1 MVSGE
6 LLLIKWTL
14 PGPVLFNQVR
24 MGLNGRK
31 FNMYK
36 FRSMHQDAENRLG
49 ALKSSNE
56 MSGPVFK
63 IANDPRVTPVGR
75 FIRKFS
81 IDELPQLFN
90 VLKGDMSLV
99 GPRPPIY
106 KEVLEYQRWQRRRLS
121 MRPGITCIWQ
131 VSGRNDIGFEEWMEL
146 DLQYIDNWS
155 FWLDLKL
162 LFKTIPAVLIG
173 KGAH

>member
-99 GPRPPIY
+99 GPRPPVY

>member
-99 GPRPPIY
+99 GPRPPVY
-106 KEVLEYQRWQRRRLS
+106 KEVLEYQRWQRRGLA

>member
-1 MVSGE
+1 
-6 LLLIKWTL
+6 LIKWTL

-99 GPRPPIY
+99 GPRPPVY

>member
-131 VSGRNDIGFEEWMEL
+131 VSGRNDIGFEEWMKL

>member
-1 MVSGE
+1 
-6 LLLIKWTL
+6 
-14 PGPVLFNQVR
+14 

-99 GPRPPIY
+99 GPRPPVY

>member
-131 VSGRNDIGFEEWMEL
+131 VSGRNDIGFEEWMKL
-146 DLQYIDNWS
+146 DLEYIDNWS

>member
-1 MVSGE
+1 
-6 LLLIKWTL
+6 
-14 PGPVLFNQVR
+14 

-31 FNMYK
+31 FRMYK
-36 FRSMHQDAENRLG
+36 FRSMYQGAEEHLDE
-49 ALKSSNE
+49 LKDQNE
-56 MSGPVFK
+56 MTGPVFK
-63 IANDPRVTPVGR
+63 IANDPRITPVGR
-75 FIRKFS
+75 FIRKYS

-90 VLKGDMSLV
+90 VSKGEMSLV
-99 GPRPPIY
+99 GPRPPVYREIA
-106 KEVLEYQRWQRRRLS
+106 EYQRWQRRRLS

-131 VSGRNDIGFEEWMEL
+131 VSGRNDICFDEWMEL

-162 LFKTIPAVLIG
+162 LFKTIPAVLAG

>member
-1 MVSGE
+1 
-6 LLLIKWTL
+6 
-14 PGPVLFNQVR
+14 
-24 MGLNGRK
+24 
-31 FNMYK
+31 
-36 FRSMHQDAENRLG
+36 
-49 ALKSSNE
+49 
-56 MSGPVFK
+56 
-63 IANDPRVTPVGR
+63 
-75 FIRKFS
+75 
-81 IDELPQLFN
+81 
-90 VLKGDMSLV
+90 MSLV
-99 GPRPPIY
+99 GPRPPVY